1 MTLTNVPTRTLWRA
15 FDRLRRSRRH
25 PSNMP
30 GSHEHI
36 MLACMDIAAELDR
49 RYPRPLETRLDM
61 YGIYL
66 PTRYVNG

>member
-1 MTLTNVPTRTLWRA
+1 
-15 FDRLRRSRRH
+15 
-25 PSNMP
+25 
-30 GSHEHI
+30 